1 MLRPGWPLRTTFL
14 TWQIRDLASSVANVG
29 ICAIKWYS
37 LFFHFNVITFS
48 HFFFC
53 PLVTVTECC
62 FDLQNQQLM
71 SLNATWKKNTLEKA
85 KENCDFY
92 YKSCLRI
99 PNFYLCTSTNA
110 RHCFTP
116 WESNAF
122 ISPWHPVSSHAGCV
136 FHRGS
141 TGNKVWFVI
150 QNRC

>member
-1 MLRPGWPLRTTFL
+1 MLRPGWQLRTTFL
-14 TWQIRDLASSVANVG
+14 TWQIRDLASSMANVG
-29 ICAIKWYS
+29 ICAIKWYG

-71 SLNATWKKNTLEKA
+71 SLNATWKKNTLEKV

-99 PNFYLCTSTNA
+99 PIYVPPPTQGTASHHEDPMHSFPLDIQCLLMLVV
-110 RHCFTP
+110 F
-116 WESNAF
+116 F
-122 ISPWHPVSSHAGCV
+122 IEVAL
-136 FHRGS
+136 
-141 TGNKVWFVI
+141 VI
-150 QNRC
+150 RFGL